1 MNHFRIDVNLN
12 TLQSK
17 IHYKPKLSL
26 QFIKRF
32 WLFQKRRCKSSTN
45 MLLYG
50 FQPKHKIELHISPVV
65 SKGTVR

>member
-32 WLFQKRRCKSSTN
+32 WLFQKRRCKSNTN

-50 FQPKHKIELHISPVV
+50 FSTQTQDRVAYLTCSQQ
-65 SKGTVR
+65 GYG